1 MTYEIFD
8 RRRYPDGMKLGTR
21 QAGDGWA
28 LRTFHLPSASAK
40 PRGSIL
46 FQTGRGDMIE
56 KYLESCAHWSAQGWN
71 VCGFD
76 WRGQGGS
83 GRFLSDP
90 HVGHVEDFGRW
101 TADLA
106 DFVRDW
112 KRNHPGPHIV
122 MGHSMGGHLVL
133 RALLE
138 QTVAI
143 DAAVLISPM
152 LGFETSFVP
161 VSWIAAVVARYAA
174 FAPERLAWAANER
187 PSLPGTS
194 RQKFLTHD
202 VARYEDELWWQAQK
216 PELVLGPPSLNWL
229 AQAYRSTIW
238 TAEGRRL
245 ESLEMPL
252 LILGTDGDRLVSPH
266 AIRRF
271 GARIPSATLKMFGKD
286 AAHELLREKD
296 EIRTEMLGLIDAF
309 LARSAGGQ

>member
-1 MTYEIFD
+1 MTQEIFD
-8 RRRYPDGMKLGTR
+8 RRRYPDGMELGSW
-21 QAGDGWA
+21 QADDGWA
-28 LRTFHLPSASAK
+28 LRTAKLPALSGT

-56 KYLESCAHWSAQGWN
+56 KYLESCAHWSADGWN
-71 VCGFD
+71 IAAFD

-83 GRFLSDP
+83 GRFLSNP
-90 HVGHVEDFGRW
+90 NIGHVEDFGRW
-101 TADLA
+101 TKDLA
-106 DFVRDW
+106 GFVSDW
-112 KRNHPGPHIV
+112 KRDHCGPHIV

-138 QTVAI
+138 RSVSV
-143 DAAVLISPM
+143 DAAVLIAPM

-161 VSWIAAVVARYAA
+161 VSWVAAIVQRYAA

-202 VARYEDELWWQAQK
+202 VSRYQDELWWQSQK

-238 TAEGRRL
+238 TAEAGRL
-245 ESLEMPL
+245 EALETPL
-252 LILGTDGDRLVSPH
+252 LIVGTDGDRLVSPR

-271 GARIPSATLKMFGKD
+271 AGRIPTATLKMFGKD

-296 EIRTEMLGLIDAF
+296 GVRNEVLTFI
-309 LARSAGGQ
+309 AGFAGTQ